1 MDEVEARNEEFPMTR
16 AFLQLMDTL
25 TDSPIPAGLG
35 VGLRAP
41 GFQPYLEFLREHI
54 FLKFNTREYKDKGE
68 KVSQVHGFLYRLSN
82 DVYIKVVVLN
92 VSNVCMTERT
102 VINRFPVRFIAHLA
116 CSS

>member
-1 MDEVEARNEEFPMTR
+1 MLYEPWLPPILSLQIEVDEIEARNEEFPMTR

-54 FLKFNTREYKDKGE
+54 LLKFNTREYKDKGE
-68 KVSQVHGFLYRLSN
+68 KVS
-82 DVYIKVVVLN
+82 
-92 VSNVCMTERT
+92 E
-102 VINRFPVRFIAHLA
+102 A
-116 CSS
+116 